1 MSEPMVTVNVD
12 TRGVATLALNR
23 PEVRNAYN
31 SDLVA
36 ALVDAL
42 TRVAEDDAVRIIVL
56 RGNGTH
62 FQAGA
67 DLKWLDGI
75 GRLSPEENVEVSR
88 RTATAI
94 CSLTEVP
101 KPTIALV
108 HGGCYGGGIGMIAA
122 CDVVL
127 ASEETRFAIT
137 EARWGVMAG
146 IIVPHLNA
154 AMGVRNVRRYALSC
168 EVFDAA
174 RAAELGL
181 VHEVCATGALDAAAA
196 PIIDQLLLS
205 APEALAQ
212 TKFRT
217 LEEAGLRLSA
227 EKFEQLVVEH
237 SLKRQTDEA
246 FEGLASFAQK
256 RKPAWYPG

>member
-1 MSEPMVTVNVD
+1 MSEPIVTLTVD
-12 TRGVATLALNR
+12 TRGVATVALNR

-31 SDLVA
+31 ADLINALIDTVSRA
-36 ALVDAL
+36 ADDDNV
-42 TRVAEDDAVRIIVL
+42 RVIVL
-56 RGNGTH
+56 RGNGSN

-67 DLKWLDGI
+67 DLKWLVSVGKQ
-75 GRLSPEENVEVSR
+75 SPEQNVEVSR

-94 CSLTEVP
+94 CGLTEVP

-122 CDVVL
+122 CDVVI

-168 EVFDAA
+168 EVFDAE
-174 RAAELGL
+174 RAAALGL
-181 VHEVCATGALDAAAA
+181 VHEVCPTGGLDDAAA
-196 PIIDQLLLS
+196 PIIDQFLLS
-205 APEALAQ
+205 APDALAQ
-212 TKFRT
+212 TKVRT
-217 LEEAGLRLSA
+217 LEEAGLRLSP
-227 EKFEQLVVEH
+227 EKFEELVVEH
-237 SLKRQTDEA
+237 ALKRQTDEA
-246 FEGLASFAQK
+246 VEGLASFAEK
-256 RKPAWYPG
+256 RRPAWYPG